1 MAKYRLT
8 GPDGS
13 TYEVTAPDSAS
24 QDEVMSTFRASIG
37 GSTKESRL
45 ADQQKKDREL
55 YDPTKGMSGFGKF
68 VAGYGSAVPRLA
80 RGIGQRLGINSQE
93 EVDEAN
99 KLDRPL
105 LETGAGTAGNIAGNV
120 GAAVPTAFIPGAN
133 TVVGA
138 SLIGGGLGVAQ
149 PTGSDESV
157 VKNALIGGV
166 AGPAGLIAGR
176 AIGSAVQGG
185 RALLEPFSQ
194 GGRDKIGGRV
204 LQRFADDPS
213 KIAQATDTPTV
224 TGARPTLAEQTGDA
238 GLARLQDS
246 LRSADPQI
254 GNLIGSRLIE
264 NNASRVN
271 ALKTLAGEDGAKDF
285 AHANRAGTA
294 GPIYKDAFEVAADGI
309 KMTPEQKRTIATLM
323 KSPAIQAAAKEARA
337 IAANKGTN
345 VGSSNATGS
354 VEGLHHV
361 KMAMDDAIASAKAS
375 GNVNKAASIKDAQKR
390 LVSLIEEISPDY
402 KSARVTYAQM
412 SKPINSM
419 EVAGH
424 LAKKGLSNGSD
435 LSGTQTLNR
444 NALLGAM
451 KDERGLVKQ
460 ATGRDLGG
468 LGDVMEPADL
478 AMLRSIASEVDRAGA
493 VATAGNG
500 PGSATAQRMASNNIL
515 HQLVGPT
522 GLPKSWADSVLAN
535 TIVGKPLNL
544 LYGGVAE
551 PRIQQ
556 ALAEAVLNPARAKA
570 MLAAASPAQRPAL
583 LQLLQRTAAAR
594 TVPAA
599 NGLANRP

>member
-13 TYEVTAPDSAS
+13 TYEITAPDSAS
-24 QDEVMSTFRASIG
+24 QDEVFKTFHASVG
-37 GSTKESRL
+37 KQSKAQSDTAAWE
-45 ADQQKKDREL
+45 KKI
-55 YDPTKGMSGFGKF
+55 KGDLTGDMGGFGKF

-80 RGIGQRLGINSQE
+80 RGIGQRLGINSQA

-99 KLDRPL
+99 KLDQPL
-105 LETGAGTAGNIAGNV
+105 METGAGMAGNIAGNV
-120 GAAVPTAFIPGAN
+120 GAAVPTAFVPGAN
-133 TVVGA
+133 TIAGA
-138 SLIGGGLGVAQ
+138 AAIGGVLGAAQPTTTGESALKNGLIGGA
-149 PTGSDESV
+149 
-157 VKNALIGGV
+157 

-176 AIGSAVQGG
+176 AIGSAWQGG
-185 RALLEPFSQ
+185 KALLEPFSQ
-194 GGRDKIGGRV
+194 SGRDKIGGRV
-204 LQRFADDPS
+204 IQRFADDPS
-213 KIAQATDTPTV
+213 RISRATNTPTV

-254 GNLIGSRLIE
+254 GNQIGARLSE

-271 ALKTLAGEDGAKDF
+271 ALRALAGEDGARDMAV
-285 AHANRAGTA
+285 AHRASTGAQQYERAFSVPVKAEELPPALRGEVTKLMQMPA
-294 GPIYKDAFEVAADGI
+294 VRDAMG
-309 KMTPEQKRTIATLM
+309 
-323 KSPAIQAAAKEARA
+323 EARTN
-337 IAANKGTN
+337 AANFGMKGTDDN
-345 VGSSNATGS
+345 VVA
-354 VEGLHHV
+354 GLHQA
-361 KMAMDDAIASAKAS
+361 KLAMDDQISKLTGGGAVEA
-375 GNVNKAASIKDAQKR
+375 NKAAGIRAARDR
-390 LVSLIEEISPDY
+390 LVTFMEKVSPDY
-402 KSARVTYAQM
+402 QEARVTYAQM

-419 EVAGH
+419 DVAGH

-435 LSGTQTLNR
+435 LSGTPTINR

-451 KDERGLVKQ
+451 KDENALVKQ
-460 ATGRDLGG
+460 ATGRTGLGG
-468 LGDVMEPADL
+468 LDNVMEPADL
-478 AMLRSIASEVDRAGA
+478 AMLRSIAGEVDRAGA

-551 PRIQQ
+551 PKIQQ
-556 ALAEAVLNPARAKA
+556 ALAEAVLNPAKA
-570 MLAAASPAQRPAL
+570 RQMLAAATPAQRPAL

-594 TVPAA
+594 TAPAA